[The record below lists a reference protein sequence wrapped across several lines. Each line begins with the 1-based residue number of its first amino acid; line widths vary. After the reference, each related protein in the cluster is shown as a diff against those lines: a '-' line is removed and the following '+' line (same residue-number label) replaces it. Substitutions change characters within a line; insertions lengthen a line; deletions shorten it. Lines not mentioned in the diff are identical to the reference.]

1 MSHNYESSL
10 LATYVV
16 VVLMATVGL
25 IDFFHI
31 VYQHNLDH
39 VEDNLY
45 HNLYCNPLD
54 YILRHDHRV
63 VAHRNHRD
71 CHLVMSNQIRI
82 SYFSQMM
89 VEMEVCHRQF
99 DEQIFHR
106 PVFEFF
112 DLEFCDHVVNVYQ
125 FLSTEKINSKNLTKE
140 ISGIKLITMVH

>member
-16 VVLMATVGL
+16 VVLMATAGL

-39 VEDNLY
+39 VGDNLY
-45 HNLYCNPLD
+45 HNLYCNPLGC
-54 YILRHDHRV
+54 ILHHDHQV
-63 VAHRNHRD
+63 VVHHSHHD

-125 FLSTEKINSKNLTKE
+125 FLSTKKNKFKI
-140 ISGIKLITMVH
+140 LIEQLNQA